1 MIFRF
6 LKLLW
11 ISICQCKQS
20 SAMTVANTNSVAV
33 QGVIQSPQA
42 MICAIMKNE
51 QKYVDEW
58 LEYHKY
64 LGFDR
69 VQLYDNAHNA
79 SAYIASLPE
88 KYGSFVDVLHFPGVG
103 RQTEAYINCMVR
115 NRDHNMWAA
124 FLDID
129 EFVVLRKHPNIKA
142 FLYEVAPRGGSVVLN
157 WSIMGSNNATTR
169 APGTVVSRFT
179 LTSEKPDRHIKT
191 IAYLKHTRQPVIH
204 NVLMLPG
211 YPTVDQHAHE
221 LNDTTPFVY
230 NSTREVANINHY
242 YTKSLEE
249 FILKRKR
256 GWASNYKKNHLM
268 EGPEKAVVARI
279 MHDYQLHNNETNV
292 VKDTFA
298 RDFFMRHAMNDV
310 DSIATGV

>member
-1 MIFRF
+1 MH
-6 LKLLW
+6 LVW
-11 ISICQCKQS
+11 IWICRCKQTV
-20 SAMTVANTNSVAV
+20 AMTAANTNSIVA
-33 QGVIQSPQA
+33 QGVLQSPQA

-58 LEYHKY
+58 LEYHKF

-69 VQLYDNAHNA
+69 VQLYDNAQNA
-79 SAYIASLPE
+79 SSYIASLPE
-88 KYGSFVDVLHFPGVG
+88 KYGSFVNVLHFPGLG
-103 RQTEAYINCMVR
+103 RQTEAYIDCMVR
-115 NRDHNMWAA
+115 NRDLNMWAA

-142 FLYEVAPRGGSVVLN
+142 FLHDVAPHGGSVVLN
-157 WSIMGSNNATTR
+157 WSIMGSSNATTR
-169 APGTVVSRFT
+169 SPGSVMARFT

-191 IAYLKHTRQPVIH
+191 IAYLKHTKQPVIH

-211 YPTVDQHAHE
+211 YPTVDQYGHV

-256 GWASNYKKNHLM
+256 GWASSYKLNHLM
-268 EGPEKAVVARI
+268 EGAEKEVITRI
-279 MHDYQLHNNETNV
+279 LRDYRLHNKETNFV
-292 VKDTFA
+292 RDTFA
-298 RDFFMRHAMNDV
+298 RDFFMRHAMNDLG
-310 DSIATGV
+310 SNATEM